1 MQWPIESHTDLWN
14 DDLLFAGVR
23 LYMGLFFSRIFDD
36 LVNLAPPLIADEE
49 ETAETASESSFAS
62 GIYCFHDPG
71 LLYKDLFMWS
81 VILQLHFF

>member
-1 MQWPIESHTDLWN
+1 MC
-14 DDLLFAGVR
+14 
-23 LYMGLFFSRIFDD
+23 LFFSRIFDD

-62 GIYCFHDPG
+62 GIYCFHEPG
-71 LLYKDLFMWS
+71 LVYKDLFMCS

>member
-1 MQWPIESHTDLWN
+1 
-14 DDLLFAGVR
+14 
-23 LYMGLFFSRIFDD
+23 MGLFFSRIFDD

-49 ETAETASESSFAS
+49 ETTETASESSFAS

-71 LLYKDLFMWS
+71 LVYKDLFMCS